1 MISEIEDTK
10 SADALRILKTTLK
23 KPEDESK
30 TYVFC
35 STNDSYLSYVVDW
48 ETPGKPLHLV
58 YVYIRVL
65 STFNMYFRNFSW
77 IIEICRMI
85 GEMVMEKI

>member
-1 MISEIEDTK
+1 MSAIEDTK
-10 SADALRILKTTLK
+10 TADALRILKTTLK

-48 ETPGKPLHLV
+48 ETPGKSL
-58 YVYIRVL
+58 
-65 STFNMYFRNFSW
+65 
-77 IIEICRMI
+77 
-85 GEMVMEKI
+85 